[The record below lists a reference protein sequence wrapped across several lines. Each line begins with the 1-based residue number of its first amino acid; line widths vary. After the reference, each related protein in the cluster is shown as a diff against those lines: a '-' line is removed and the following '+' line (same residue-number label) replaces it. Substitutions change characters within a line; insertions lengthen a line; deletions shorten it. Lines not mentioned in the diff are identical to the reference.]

1 MKIKCAGF
9 RADNLMELAYNVEDF
24 INDSNLKEQD
34 IIKLGYA
41 IINYNYTVFMVYRD
55 EEN

>member
-9 RADNLMELAYNVEDF
+9 RADTLTELAYNVEDF

-34 IIKLGYA
+34 IIKLEYA
-41 IINYNYTVFMVYRD
+41 ISNYDYTVFMVYRD
-55 EEN
+55 EED

>member
-9 RADNLMELAYNVEDF
+9 RANTLTELAYNVEDF

-34 IIKLGYA
+34 IIKLEYA
-41 IINYNYTVFMVYRD
+41 ISNYDYTVFMMYRD